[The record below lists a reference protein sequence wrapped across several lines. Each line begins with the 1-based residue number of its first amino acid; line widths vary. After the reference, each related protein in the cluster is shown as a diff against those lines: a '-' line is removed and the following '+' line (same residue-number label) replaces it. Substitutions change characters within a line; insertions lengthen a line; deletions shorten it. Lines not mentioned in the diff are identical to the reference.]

1 MYDES
6 RVTSNY
12 FTNLGGLT
20 SNANFPISAKLSE
33 MLLCRGI
40 SIYSDK
46 RIKTDI
52 ELVPDGLALEQVNKL
67 EAKYYNYKDP
77 MKKKEKK
84 VIGFIAQETK
94 DVIPNAVNIIN
105 EYIPDELRVIE
116 NPVWSNVNNKW
127 HLTIND
133 ISFTDAHTGNC
144 KFNVM
149 TDCSN
154 SNIETKIVKIEDDN
168 KTFIFDNKY
177 QNIGLWGK
185 EVNDF
190 HTIDKNMIFALHHSA
205 IQELSREN
213 DKKNRKIIE
222 LENENT
228 LLKRAY
234 QKNRR
239 KIRFIIIIYLTS

>member
-1 MYDES
+1 
-6 RVTSNY
+6 
-12 FTNLGGLT
+12 
-20 SNANFPISAKLSE
+20 
-33 MLLCRGI
+33 
-40 SIYSDK
+40 
-46 RIKTDI
+46 
-52 ELVPDGLALEQVNKL
+52 
-67 EAKYYNYKDP
+67 
-77 MKKKEKK
+77 
-84 VIGFIAQETK
+84 
-94 DVIPNAVNIIN
+94 
-105 EYIPDELRVIE
+105 
-116 NPVWSNVNNKW
+116 
-127 HLTIND
+127 
-133 ISFTDAHTGNC
+133 
-144 KFNVM
+144 M

-228 LLKRAY
+228 LLKERI
-234 QKNRR
+234 K
-239 KIRFIIIIYLTS
+239 KIEEN